1 MKKYIT
7 CFIASMAGGGA
18 EHQMA
23 FLTEML
29 AEKGY
34 DVTLVTYNGVPDFYN
49 VDSRVKRVELNV
61 KGNKLKK
68 WYSIYKFF
76 KRHKTDC
83 IISFREQMNFILLL
97 AVLFKKVKV
106 IVGERNTT
114 IGSPT
119 KYGWIN
125 IHCLYNRAAYI
136 VPNSYTQKKYIDGHN
151 KRLAEKT
158 ITIINY
164 TDLDVFKQTELP
176 EIKDTIKIGIFA
188 RFYAQKNYER
198 FAYMLA
204 ELKKERRMGFHITWY
219 GNQYNK
225 EKELSEG
232 YLRFMTLIKSLEI
245 DDVIRLSPSIKD
257 VPHEIE
263 KYHAICLPSLYEG
276 FSNSVSEG
284 ICSGRPMLVS
294 DVSDNSLMVHEGEN
308 GFLFNPLDIE
318 DMKRAFLGF
327 LSLDYSM
334 MVLMGN
340 RSREIAEKL
349 FNKENFVSS
358 YVNLIEN

>member
-49 VDSRVKRVELNV
+49 VDDCVKRVELSV

-125 IHCLYNRAAYI
+125 IHYLYSRAAYI
-136 VPNSYTQKKYIDGHN
+136 VPNSYTQKKYIDNHN
-151 KRLAEKT
+151 KSLAEKT

-176 EIKDTIKIGIFA
+176 EIKGTTK
-188 RFYAQKNYER
+188 
-198 FAYMLA
+198 
-204 ELKKERRMGFHITWY
+204 
-219 GNQYNK
+219 
-225 EKELSEG
+225 SG
-232 YLRFMTLIKSLEI
+232 Y
-245 DDVIRLSPSIKD
+245 SPGSIHKRIMKD
-257 VPHEIE
+257 LP
-263 KYHAICLPSLYEG
+263 ICLQ
-276 FSNSVSEG
+276 N
-284 ICSGRPMLVS
+284 
-294 DVSDNSLMVHEGEN
+294 
-308 GFLFNPLDIE
+308 
-318 DMKRAFLGF
+318 
-327 LSLDYSM
+327 
-334 MVLMGN
+334 
-340 RSREIAEKL
+340 
-349 FNKENFVSS
+349 
-358 YVNLIEN
+358 

>member
-1 MKKYIT
+1 
-7 CFIASMAGGGA
+7 MAGGGA

-23 FLTEML
+23 YLAGML
-29 AEKGY
+29 AERGY
-34 DVTLVTYNGVPDFYN
+34 DVTLVTYNGIPDFYS
-49 VDSRVKRVELNV
+49 VDSRVKRVELDV

-97 AVLFKKVKV
+97 AVFFQKVKV

-114 IGSPT
+114 VGAPT
-119 KYGWIN
+119 KYGWMN
-125 IHCLYNRAAYI
+125 IHYLYNRAAYI
-136 VPNSYTQKKYIDGHN
+136 VPNSYTQKKYIDSQN
-151 KRLAEKT
+151 NRLAKKT

-164 TDLDVFKQTELP
+164 TDTEVFKQVRLP
-176 EIKDTIKIGIFA
+176 EIEDIVKIGVFA
-188 RFYAQKNYER
+188 RFYPQKNYEK

-204 ELKKERRMGFHITWY
+204 NLKKEMGVYFQVTWY

-225 EKELSEG
+225 ENEFSEG
-232 YLRFMTLIKSLEI
+232 YTRFRNIVTELGIG
-245 DDVIRLSPSIKD
+245 DVIKLAPSTRD

-276 FSNSVSEG
+276 FSNSVAEG

-308 GFLFNPLDIE
+308 GFLFNPTDIE
-318 DMKRAFLGF
+318 DMKEKFKKL
-327 LSLDYSM
+327 LNMNYQEL
-334 MVLMGN
+334 VEMGN
-340 RSREIAEKL
+340 KSRQIAVELFDKEK
-349 FNKENFVSS
+349 FINS
-358 YVNLIEN
+358 YIQLIEG

>member
-1 MKKYIT
+1 
-7 CFIASMAGGGA
+7 MAGGGA

-23 FLTEML
+23 FLTGML

-34 DVTLVTYNGVPDFYN
+34 NVTLVTYNGVPDFYS
-49 VDSRVKRVELNV
+49 VDSHVKRVELNV

-119 KYGWIN
+119 KYGWMN
-125 IHCLYNRAAYI
+125 IHYLYNRAAYI

-151 KRLAEKT
+151 KRLTEKT
-158 ITIINY
+158 ITITNY

-176 EIKDTIKIGIFA
+176 EIKGTIKIGVFA
-188 RFYAQKNYER
+188 RFYPQKNYER

-204 ELKKERRMGFHITWY
+204 ELKKEMRSGFHVTWY

-225 EKELSEG
+225 EKEFSEG

-245 DDVIRLSPSIKD
+245 DDIISLAPSTKD

-263 KYHAICLPSLYEG
+263 KYHTICLPSLYEG
-276 FSNSVSEG
+276 FSNSVAEG

-308 GFLFNPLDIE
+308 GFLFNPTDIV
-318 DMKRAFLGF
+318 DMKEKFKKL
-327 LSLDYSM
+327 LNLHYQDL
-334 MVLMGN
+334 VIMGN
-340 RSREIAEKL
+340 KSRQIAVKL
-349 FNKENFVSS
+349 FNKENFISS